1 MKFPTIVFLTLLI
14 VACAPQGQATTGPDT
29 PVTSPPEGSMPTN
42 EPSADP
48 FAPQTGDADLTRGN
62 IYIDEASLVIRE
74 SFPPQISLSLSG
86 ELPTPCNQMRV
97 EINPPDSENKILVDV
112 YSVIDPDKVCIQ
124 VLEPFE
130 EQIDLGTFPTGHYTV
145 WVNGELAGQFDT

>member
-1 MKFPTIVFLTLLI
+1 MRFRTIVFVMLL
-14 VACAPQGQATTGPDT
+14 VVSCAPQDVGTTGPDT
-29 PVTSPPEGSMPTN
+29 PVTSPPEGSMSTN

-48 FAPQTGDADLTRGN
+48 FAPQPGDANLTRGN

-86 ELPTPCNQMRV
+86 GLPTPCNQMRV
-97 EINPPDSENKILVDV
+97 EIHPPDSENKVLVDV

-130 EQIDLGTFPTGHYTV
+130 EHIDLGTFPTGHYTV
-145 WVNGELAGQFDT
+145 WVNGELVGEFDT

>member
-1 MKFPTIVFLTLLI
+1 
-14 VACAPQGQATTGPDT
+14 
-29 PVTSPPEGSMPTN
+29 MPTN

-130 EQIDLGTFPTGHYTV
+130 EQIDLGAFPSGHYTV
-145 WVNGELAGQFDT
+145 WVNGELAGEFDT